1 MKKIRIKE
9 VPKMQYGGGSNP
21 YIPYVT
27 GMPQAPVTPAERT
40 QWNQVAGRM
49 RQQPGTGARNWDHNK
64 DFQNDFVR
72 SQGMD
77 PNRVQAIQQDML
89 ERSKSMPGTVS
100 YGAQG
105 MSGADNFLGSKTKDQ
120 RYVQY
125 QYEHLDSHGN
135 RYQGA
140 AGFTDRG
147 TEPMSQDEMNNWSN
161 SAYRQASK
169 PHEWMTNDQGVLMNA
184 SQDQIDTLYQNKPV
198 AANAADTSNPWT
210 SSVPRMGN
218 SQAAAPAPV
227 RKPLPATAYEDGPPV
242 DYSVDAVRSG
252 SNNTSAAYGGIRRKV
267 RVTHT
272 PYGRDFQDSTKGGTM
287 PPHAQ
292 FGGQQSSSG
301 SYPGGTGQYAAQQK
315 GHGYGLN
322 RFWTSPAGG
331 PGADPQMN
339 PYSKVGNTL
348 PEAQGG
354 GDINAEKQERVLGD
368 FDQDGSMELMNV
380 NGTSH
385 TEGGKDI
392 NVPANSFV
400 YSDTKDLK
408 IKDANVLAMFGLQ
421 PKRGGYTPAE
431 VAKRYDVNKYKT
443 TLDNPDADSYLH
455 TTAQL
460 MTDSYMAKLNKLALI
475 QEQMKNHMGMPNSA
489 QQTAKYG
496 GKKFQSGGSTNPY
509 INADNEDANAAVAQT
524 VNPVYNMYP
533 NVLTADGYNHQRPTA
548 DNMQSFIQ
556 QSINPRPQDY
566 GKPIIPNT
574 DAGNS
579 QYDAMRRA
587 GWNGY
592 EVPGAWAQREQPFA
606 VNSTIQNS
614 GTSGAASD
622 AVTGNDMGNSFYG
635 PRWQGFAPQGPDW
648 NPTIQNVTGMGNS
661 TPTNNLPAPNSQGQA
676 TTDKNGKTTIDKGSY
691 TVPVGQDSYAGH
703 RLNPNF
709 LANMFNVLQMGQVHK
724 FKPWE
729 PVPQAVIPDTVFMDP
744 TRAIAAQQEEA
755 RSASDLDYM
764 GDQRAARATGL
775 ARQGIAGKQAADVIG
790 QYANQNVG
798 IANQAN
804 QQAAAI
810 TNDLYQ
816 RQANRI
822 SELNKAGFLADRDYQ
837 REMGRL
843 QAEMIDRGQ
852 KQHDTNVKTAWLNKT
867 SPFFNVNPIDQ
878 MPDFKSERAQSEF
891 YKQVYGIGA
900 GTGSGGG
907 NGDKE
912 TQAAAYAQKLMQ
924 SYPGM
929 NMETAAKWARQEYG
943 LMGRESEVY
952 KPGAMTPT
960 MRYTGL
966 PVGAGQPNTFGI
978 PQYEGGGMVEPKK
991 AKLKKYVKIS

>member
-1 MKKIRIKE
+1 
-9 VPKMQYGGGSNP
+9 MQYGGGSNP

-40 QWNQVAGRM
+40 QWNQIAGRM

-89 ERSKSMPGTVS
+89 ERNKSMPGTVS

-161 SAYRQASK
+161 SAYQQASK
-169 PHEWMTNDQGVLMNA
+169 PHEWMTNDQGVPMNA

-198 AANAADTSNPWT
+198 AADAADTSNPWT

-227 RKPLPATAYEDGPPV
+227 RKPLPTTAYEDGPPT

-292 FGGQQSSSG
+292 FGGQQSSS
-301 SYPGGTGQYAAQQK
+301 SYPGGTGQYAAQQR

-331 PGADPQMN
+331 PGADPQMD

-380 NGTSH
+380 NGPSH
-385 TEGGKDI
+385 AEGGKDI

-443 TLDNPDADSYLH
+443 TLDNPDADSYAR

-496 GKKFQSGGSTNPY
+496 GKKFQGGGSTNPY

-566 GKPIIPNT
+566 GRPIIPNT
-574 DAGNS
+574 DAGNA

-587 GWNGY
+587 GWDGT
-592 EVPGAWAQREQPFA
+592 EDPGAWAQRAQPFA
-606 VNSTIQNS
+606 VKTAIQKSNL
-614 GTSGAASD
+614 TDPPSD
-622 AVTGNDMGNSFYG
+622 AVTGNDMGNNYYG
-635 PRWQGFAPQGPDW
+635 PRWQNFMPQGPEW

-709 LANMFNVLQMGQVHK
+709 LANMFNVLQMGQVHR

-790 QYANQNVG
+790 QYANQNVT

-822 SELNKAGFLADRDYQ
+822 AELNKAGFLADRDYQ

-843 QAEMIDRGQ
+843 QAEMIDRQQ
-852 KQHDTNVKTAWLNKT
+852 KQHGSEVERAWSNLNLKYHTIDPDGMPRFKDKTAQAEFWNEIKHAGQSPSQGLTGYKDRYQEALSAGLNDEDARQYAWNSAGLGEKKRT
-867 SPFFNVNPIDQ
+867 TYKGLTGT
-878 MPDFKSERAQSEF
+878 PDRTT
-891 YKQVYGIGA
+891 V
-900 GTGSGGG
+900 SGQPLMEMGG
-907 NGDKE
+907 NVD
-912 TQAAAYAQKLMQ
+912 L
-924 SYPGM
+924 
-929 NMETAAKWARQEYG
+929 
-943 LMGRESEVY
+943 Y
-952 KPGAMTPT
+952 K
-960 MRYTGL
+960 RSQL
-966 PVGAGQPNTFGI
+966 RKF
-978 PQYEGGGMVEPKK
+978 
-991 AKLKKYVKIS
+991 LK